1 MENFNP
7 TFWNDSP
14 TAVEQIRFLIKQ
26 NLENENKIKSVE
38 DTLQDILKWI
48 ENTDSKIK
56 EEVTKVVWQMYEN
69 GELQKI
75 IEDVT
80 KVYILDKMQEFPKSQ
95 YIDCKRV
102 FSFLSQT
109 YDYATATKSGDYN
122 AEFYTTLQGAC
133 HFVRNGTNYNVTY
146 QIQDNAKAPT
156 YYNNMG
162 NLQIFTDDGALIF
175 NGLLQAGHGN
185 AITYDPTNDRL
196 LITWSSEYINS
207 ISQSSGKISAI
218 SLANGV
224 TGILKN
230 SANQI
235 QATVYDFADYHFSGI
250 DFCENDNKIYAFWQY
265 DCYALDFE
273 NLTAT
278 LIYNLNG
285 RIGETAIN
293 SDLLNPLSGS
303 YYNTNQNA
311 SIIKDYIF
319 YLRFNPN
326 IIIRYNRQLNI
337 FDCVYEIPRTLD
349 NKQYLAGECESI
361 SADESGKFYIFCYS
375 EMGHR
380 TISMFKITQC
390 FVGNFKYPA
399 VAPTL
404 SLEPGANVNAKP
416 YGRTIYVDYPHANAN
431 PTGSKDNPFRNV
443 AEACWYIN
451 NAEWC
456 TNKLMYVNIIDENT
470 PSGDYHSPIWINSNS
485 SGVVIR
491 PNDESTHPSIGNVF
505 GEGDCNI
512 ILVDV
517 NVINRIPKNAP
528 TQPFE
533 SSTLIGIRN
542 GATLRMSAGCKLNN
556 EYGNKATV
564 KYGIYSQ
571 YSTVVLN
578 EGGTLPTKD
587 RWASGAPEGTRQLT
601 YGTCSI
607 ICSHGLYPSS
617 SFNILN

>member
-80 KVYILDKMQEFPKSQ
+80 KDYILDKMQEFPKSQ

-109 YDYATATKSGDYN
+109 YDYATATKEGNYN

-133 HFVRNGTNYNVTY
+133 HFVRNGTNYSVTY
-146 QIQDNAKAPT
+146 QIQDNASAPT

-162 NLQIFTDDGALIF
+162 NLQIFTDDGALVF

-185 AITYDPTNDRL
+185 AIAYDPTNDRL
-196 LITWSSEYINS
+196 LITWSSEYVNS
-207 ISQSSGKISAI
+207 VSQTSGKISAI

-235 QATVYDFADYHFSGI
+235 QATVYDFTNYHFSGI

-265 DCYALDFE
+265 DCYTLDFE

-285 RIGETAIN
+285 RIGDTTIN

-303 YYNTNQNA
+303 
-311 SIIKDYIF
+311 
-319 YLRFNPN
+319 
-326 IIIRYNRQLNI
+326 
-337 FDCVYEIPRTLD
+337 
-349 NKQYLAGECESI
+349 
-361 SADESGKFYIFCYS
+361 
-375 EMGHR
+375 
-380 TISMFKITQC
+380 
-390 FVGNFKYPA
+390 
-399 VAPTL
+399 
-404 SLEPGANVNAKP
+404 
-416 YGRTIYVDYPHANAN
+416 
-431 PTGSKDNPFRNV
+431 
-443 AEACWYIN
+443 
-451 NAEWC
+451 
-456 TNKLMYVNIIDENT
+456 
-470 PSGDYHSPIWINSNS
+470 
-485 SGVVIR
+485 
-491 PNDESTHPSIGNVF
+491 
-505 GEGDCNI
+505 
-512 ILVDV
+512 
-517 NVINRIPKNAP
+517 
-528 TQPFE
+528 
-533 SSTLIGIRN
+533 
-542 GATLRMSAGCKLNN
+542 
-556 EYGNKATV
+556 
-564 KYGIYSQ
+564 
-571 YSTVVLN
+571 
-578 EGGTLPTKD
+578 
-587 RWASGAPEGTRQLT
+587 
-601 YGTCSI
+601 
-607 ICSHGLYPSS
+607 
-617 SFNILN
+617 